1 MKDDINNTGT
11 NTNMK
16 TLIVKN
22 FSGSFN
28 DEYIGHEI
36 INSFDF
42 DGNNSGPR
50 YYLFYVPPYGSIFS
64 ETDFFDNLNYK
75 DGFDKII
82 VFEETEIT
90 NVLKLKSVVINPKP
104 INEETYL
111 RYLNKVKYG
120 GKLLKDI
127 LFGSGSNDDPLK
139 KPVKIYNFTYLVK
152 QGNYY
157 NFEDNNILIWHKSTP
172 VRNKLKAK
180 SIADAKKIYGK
191 EPVVINDTPIGQY
204 NHCYNVGTEFENW
217 YEEKVEPYLGS
228 HAWSLLTVGTTSK
241 GIQSI
246 YNDDNLIKNLN
257 RISDENLYSNFI
269 KTVLEQNQILK
280 NDFFSFL
287 VEKLHKIKGYQTSS
301 ANVSTQK
308 QSLIEIKRALNSYL
322 KNDSKKNLKRINTM
336 IAKCPS
342 EEIKNEVKKH
352 IEEKSKFVNGYIDLY
367 LEDDNYRIVIENK
380 IYSGIGKH
388 EGEQEEVTQIEVYRT
403 YLNDLN
409 KIDSKHQKTS
419 SIIVLCPESEKNS
432 FIDCGE
438 DVVLTYKDLYEFFV
452 NKKNLISRNCDDFLN
467 AIAFHALSKEQII
480 TARFLR
486 ILK

>member
-1 MKDDINNTGT
+1 
-11 NTNMK
+11 MK

-42 DGNNSGPR
+42 DGNNSE

-75 DGFDKII
+75 NGFDKII

-90 NVLKLKSVVINPKP
+90 NVLKLKSVVIDPKP
-104 INEETYL
+104 IDEATYL
-111 RYLNKVKYG
+111 YYSNKAKYG

-127 LFGSGSNDDPLK
+127 PFGSGSNDDPLK

-157 NFEDNNILIWHKSTP
+157 NFEDKNILIWHKSTP
-172 VRNKLKAK
+172 VRNELKAE
-180 SIADAKKIYGK
+180 SIAAANKIYGK
-191 EPVVINDTPIGQY
+191 EPVVINDTAIGQNNY
-204 NHCYNVGTEFENW
+204 CYNVGPEFENW
-217 YEEKVEPYLGS
+217 YEEKVKPYLLS
-228 HAWSLLTVGTTSK
+228 NAWFLSTVGTTSK

-287 VEKLHKIKGYQTSS
+287 VEKLHKTKGYKTSS

-308 QSLIEIKRALNSYL
+308 QSLIEIKKALNSYL
-322 KNDSKKNLKRINTM
+322 KNNSKKNKLERINTM
-336 IAKCPS
+336 IAECPS
-342 EEIKNEVKKH
+342 VNIQNDIKKAL
-352 IEEKSKFVNGYIDLY
+352 KSSKEFLNGYIDLY
-367 LEDDNYRIVIENK
+367 LEDDNYRFVIENK

-419 SIIVLCPESEKNS
+419 SIIVLCPEPEKNS

-438 DVVLTYKDLYEFFV
+438 DVVLTYKDLYEFFI

-486 ILK
+486 TLK